1 MKIEHLDN
9 SSEVRT
15 ALGIC
20 TPEPKGLSETKLRN
34 SAAANP
40 IRTDEPKLRP
50 TQAVS
55 VRTNANSRERSQTP
69 APASYFRTDE
79 LKPSGIHTPIR
90 ESETKLQPQQA
101 ISARTNPNRQ
111 PSTRQFARAKPNSSP
126 SKPVPHERTQT
137 IRHPYANSRERSQTP
152 VQQATSTRT
161 NPNIRR
167 PHTDSRER
175 TQTPAPASHFRS
187 DEPKLSGIHTPIRE
201 SEAKLQS
208 SKPFPHGRTQTIRR
222 PRTNSRERTQTPVP
236 ASRFRTDAPKPSAI
250 HASIHESEPKL
261 QPSKPFPH
269 GRTQTIRRPRT
280 NSRERSQTPAQQAIP
295 ARTNPNHQASIR
307 QLARAKP
314 NSSPASHSRTDELK
328 PSAIHTPIRES
339 EAKLQP
345 PASHFRTDEPKHQAS
360 AIPIHTSEAIIGR
373 Q

>member
-55 VRTNANSRERSQTP
+55 VRTN
-69 APASYFRTDE
+69 
-79 LKPSGIHTPIR
+79 
-90 ESETKLQPQQA
+90 
-101 ISARTNPNRQ
+101 PNHQ

-175 TQTPAPASHFRS
+175 TQTPAPAS
-187 DEPKLSGIHTPIRE
+187 
-201 SEAKLQS
+201 
-208 SKPFPHGRTQTIRR
+208 
-222 PRTNSRERTQTPVP
+222 
-236 ASRFRTDAPKPSAI
+236 RFRTDAPKPSAI

-295 ARTNPNHQASIR
+295 ARTNSNHQPSTR
-307 QLARAKP
+307 RFEKAKP
-314 NSSPASHSRTDELK
+314 NSSPQQAISARTNPNIRHRQYQFTQAK
-328 PSAIHTPIRES
+328 P
-339 EAKLQP
+339 
-345 PASHFRTDEPKHQAS
+345 
-360 AIPIHTSEAIIGR
+360 
-373 Q
+373 

>member
-55 VRTNANSRERSQTP
+55 VRTN
-69 APASYFRTDE
+69 
-79 LKPSGIHTPIR
+79 
-90 ESETKLQPQQA
+90 
-101 ISARTNPNRQ
+101 PNHQ

-152 VQQATSTRT
+152 
-161 NPNIRR
+161 
-167 PHTDSRER
+167 
-175 TQTPAPASHFRS
+175 APARHFRT
-187 DEPKLSGIHTPIRE
+187 DEPKLSG
-201 SEAKLQS
+201 
-208 SKPFPHGRTQTIRR
+208 
-222 PRTNSRERTQTPVP
+222 V
-236 ASRFRTDAPKPSAI
+236 
-250 HASIHESEPKL
+250 HASIHESEP
-261 QPSKPFPH
+261 
-269 GRTQTIRRPRT
+269 
-280 NSRERSQTPAQQAIP
+280 
-295 ARTNPNHQASIR
+295 
-307 QLARAKP
+307 
-314 NSSPASHSRTDELK
+314 
-328 PSAIHTPIRES
+328 
-339 EAKLQP
+339 KLQP